1 MEGGYGRGYKEDV
14 EGGIHMGGGA
24 YGPHARDLVQRG
36 HGRGVALL
44 GGQVHRR
51 APILVGHVEV
61 GAGLQ
66 IAGNT

>member
-1 MEGGYGRGYKEDV
+1 MAGGYGRGYKEDM
-14 EGGIHMGGGA
+14 EGRICGGGA

-36 HGRGVALL
+36 HGRGVAIL
-44 GGQVHRR
+44 GGPVHRR
-51 APILVGHVEV
+51 PPILVGHVGV